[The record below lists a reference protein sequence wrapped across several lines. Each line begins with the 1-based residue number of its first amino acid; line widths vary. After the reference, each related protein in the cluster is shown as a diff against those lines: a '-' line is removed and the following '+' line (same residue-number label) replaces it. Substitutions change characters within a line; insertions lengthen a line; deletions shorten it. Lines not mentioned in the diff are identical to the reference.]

1 MDLQELFF
9 RISNLQKSLIMALAC
24 ILVLAL
30 FYLAVIS
37 GMIDSHVRVEISNL
51 EREIAEQKKKL
62 GEVPVVRASIENYE
76 KQLKDLLYSLPENQD
91 FEALSKQIDRLLTET
106 GVETLRFMPG
116 KETIN
121 EDLFIAPMDFQ
132 LDVKADYRKIGNFMG
147 RLNSLHRV
155 IDVPKIALR
164 PREKEIAKMAQ
175 VAILEAAITGRTYR
189 RLSTEEI
196 KNIEQAKKPVQSG
209 ERR

>member
-1 MDLQELFF
+1 
-9 RISNLQKSLIMALAC
+9 
-24 ILVLAL
+24 
-30 FYLAVIS
+30 
-37 GMIDSHVRVEISNL
+37 MIDSHVRVEISNL

>member
-24 ILVLAL
+24 ILVLVL

>member
-24 ILVLAL
+24 ILVLVL

-164 PREKEIAKMAQ
+164 PREKEIAKMSQ